1 MIAPNVLSALIVL
14 SESAAP
20 HPTLRFIQRRRVLMF
35 APSDRNPPTTDNVR
49 SPEQKLAVKG
59 QGRGRALSWLNLK
72 KGVRTRRPSA
82 ANEVS
87 AARKPSTSRAV
98 KVRRT

>member
-1 MIAPNVLSALIVL
+1 
-14 SESAAP
+14 
-20 HPTLRFIQRRRVLMF
+20 MF

-49 SPEQKLAVKG
+49 SPEQKLAVKGQGQGQG